1 MTEETYQDTI
11 AFFISFCVEIYKNAQ
26 GCSGAEAY
34 ATLSSTGALDYLEK
48 NYEVLHTQSHQW
60 ILEEILTF
68 INTRNITRS

>member
-34 ATLSSTGALDYLEK
+34 ATLSSAGALDYLEK
-48 NYEVLHTQSHQW
+48 NYETIHTQSHQW
-60 ILEEILTF
+60 ILKEIHEFMEAREVRL
-68 INTRNITRS
+68 

>member
-11 AFFISFCVEIYKNAQ
+11 AFFISFCVEMYKNAQ
-26 GCSGAEAY
+26 GVSGAEAY
-34 ATLSSTGALDYLEK
+34 ATLSSAGVLDYLEK

-68 INTRNITRS
+68 INTRNTTRS

>member
-11 AFFISFCVEIYKNAQ
+11 TFFISFCVEIYKNAR

-34 ATLSSTGALDYLEK
+34 ATLSSAGVLDYLEK

-60 ILEEILTF
+60 ILEEIHEF
-68 INTRNITRS
+68 IEARKVRL